1 MFNNTTCHSRSNVS
15 IPSSSDDQHRDN
27 HDSFRNAVYF
37 STSMIIACLSPVTL
51 LGNALI
57 VATIWRRAFVRTSFH
72 ILLSGLAFTDFCT
85 GIIAQPL
92 YAAIFL
98 IYCTNP
104 RAMHDMAVLFATIY
118 FIGVGCSIFF
128 ITITIS
134 TITVMSIERWLYM
147 SRRFCITSH
156 RRHFTITVIIMLFF
170 PIPSIVI
177 HFLDYEYIYDVLIIT
192 EMSSCYLITL
202 FAYFKVY
209 QIIRHHQHQ
218 IQASRGISQNFGQS
232 AIDLAK
238 YKKSVATM
246 LYILLLF
253 SFCFLPYI
261 VSTAMTLSPAWTD
274 NLEIFVAKQTS
285 MVLVFLSSSLN
296 PGLYLWRM
304 RDIRNGLKQLLS

>member
-1 MFNNTTCHSRSNVS
+1 MFNNMTCFSQSNVS

-27 HDSFRNAVYF
+27 LDSFRNAVYF
-37 STSMIIACLSPVTL
+37 STSMVIACLSPVAVV
-51 LGNALI
+51 GNALI
-57 VATIWRRAFVRTSFH
+57 LATIWRRTFGRTSFH
-72 ILLSGLAFTDFCT
+72 ILLSGLAFTDFFT
-85 GIIAQPL
+85 GLIVQPF
-92 YAAIFL
+92 YSAMFF
-98 IYCTNP
+98 IYLTNP
-104 RAMHDMAVLFATIY
+104 TVAQDRPLHVAVIQI
-118 FIGVGCSIFF
+118 IGVSSPILFF
-128 ITITIS
+128 TITIL
-134 TITVMSIERWLYM
+134 TITVMAIERWLYM